1 MLFSAAGV
9 ASSLLML
16 SPLMKNM
23 VVFETATSPETH
35 VVEPSGGQ
43 MLGEQISI
51 IQVQGKYAK

>member
-1 MLFSAAGV
+1 
-9 ASSLLML
+9 
-16 SPLMKNM
+16 MKNM

-51 IQVQGKYAK
+51 IWAVGQNKTA